1 MRIRNEEP
9 MLALC
14 WARPLRRVPQGTGD
28 RSGRMSLLRTPRR
41 EPSVG
46 RAAALVSLCVLMI
59 AGCGGS
65 ATSSGSA
72 AKSTATTATTAA
84 TATDAD
90 SATATTP
97 TTAATTAKNTVAS
110 PSATPSKRTAID
122 SCSLLSDD
130 EAARFL
136 GGPVVSSGP
145 TSGVGESVCQW
156 ANEQGWSIDVSVGS
170 RGTAPRNTFVPE
182 NLFGVE
188 PTPIPEL
195 DGSGWYIGSGTVDFA
210 ASERHNSVLVV
221 SSASSQTKA
230 QTAAAVAVLI
240 RGRIEAAS

>member
-1 MRIRNEEP
+1 
-9 MLALC
+9 
-14 WARPLRRVPQGTGD
+14 
-28 RSGRMSLLRTPRR
+28 MSLLRTPRR

-59 AGCGGS
+59 AGCGGG

-72 AKSTATTATTAA
+72 AKSTATTAA

>member
-1 MRIRNEEP
+1 MRIRDEEP
-9 MLALC
+9 MSALC
-14 WARPLRRVPQGTGD
+14 CARPLRRVQQDTGD
-28 RSGRMSLLRTPRR
+28 RRWRPSSLLTPRP
-41 EPSVG
+41 ETSVG
-46 RAAALVSLCVLMI
+46 RAAALVSLFVLMI

-65 ATSSGSA
+65 ATSSGS
-72 AKSTATTATTAA
+72 TATTAVTAA
-84 TATDAD
+84 DAN
-90 SATATTP
+90 SATATTRT
-97 TTAATTAKNTVAS
+97 TTATSAKNTVAG
-110 PSATPSKRTAID
+110 PSATPSKRAAID

-130 EAARFL
+130 EAAGFL

-210 ASERHNSVLVV
+210 AGERHNSVLVV
-221 SSASSQTKA
+221 SSAPSQTKA
-230 QTAAAVAVLI
+230 EKAAEVAVLI
-240 RGRIEAAS
+240 RARIEAAS

>member
-1 MRIRNEEP
+1 MRIRNDE
-9 MLALC
+9 
-14 WARPLRRVPQGTGD
+14 T
-28 RSGRMSLLRTPRR
+28 
-41 EPSVG
+41 SVG
-46 RAAALVSLCVLMI
+46 CAAALVSLFVLMI

-72 AKSTATTATTAA
+72 AKSTAVTAVTAADTNSASATTRTTTATTAKNA
-84 TATDAD
+84 VAGS
-90 SATATTP
+90 SAT
-97 TTAATTAKNTVAS
+97 S
-110 PSATPSKRTAID
+110 SKSSAID
-122 SCSLLSDD
+122 SCSLLSAD
-130 EAARFL
+130 EAAGFL

-170 RGTAPRNTFVPE
+170 RGTAPRNSFVPE

-210 ASERHNSVLVV
+210 AGERHNSVLVV
-221 SSASSQTKA
+221 SSAPSQPKA

-240 RGRIEAAS
+240 RSRIEAAS

>member
-1 MRIRNEEP
+1 
-9 MLALC
+9 
-14 WARPLRRVPQGTGD
+14 
-28 RSGRMSLLRTPRR
+28 MSLLRTPRR

-72 AKSTATTATTAA
+72 AKSTATTAA

>member
-1 MRIRNEEP
+1 MRIRNQEP
-9 MLALC
+9 
-14 WARPLRRVPQGTGD
+14 T
-28 RSGRMSLLRTPRR
+28 
-41 EPSVG
+41 VG
-46 RAAALVSLCVLMI
+46 RAAAVVSLCVLMI
-59 AGCGGS
+59 AACGGS
-65 ATSSGSA
+65 ATSSGST
-72 AKSTATTATTAA
+72 AKSTAAAA
-84 TATDAD
+84 TATN
-90 SATATTP
+90 SATATS
-97 TTAATTAKNTVAS
+97 TALTTTAKNTVAG
-110 PSATPSKRTAID
+110 PSATPSKRAAID

-130 EAARFL
+130 EAAGFL

-156 ANEQGWSIDVSVGS
+156 ANEQGWSIDVAVGS

-195 DGSGWYIGSGTVDFA
+195 DGSGWYIGAGTVDFA
-210 ASERHNSVLVV
+210 AGERHNSVLVV
-221 SSASSQTKA
+221 SFAPSQTKA

>member
-1 MRIRNEEP
+1 MRIRNQEP
-9 MLALC
+9 
-14 WARPLRRVPQGTGD
+14 T
-28 RSGRMSLLRTPRR
+28 
-41 EPSVG
+41 VG

-59 AGCGGS
+59 PACGGS
-65 ATSSGSA
+65 ATSPGST
-72 AKSTATTATTAA
+72 AKSTAAAA
-84 TATDAD
+84 TDTN
-90 SATATTP
+90 SATATT
-97 TTAATTAKNTVAS
+97 TALTTTAKNTVAG

-130 EAARFL
+130 EAAGFL

-156 ANEQGWSIDVSVGS
+156 ANEQGWSIDVAVGS

-210 ASERHNSVLVV
+210 AGERHNSVLVV

-230 QTAAAVAVLI
+230 QTAAAVAVLV

>member
-1 MRIRNEEP
+1 
-9 MLALC
+9 
-14 WARPLRRVPQGTGD
+14 
-28 RSGRMSLLRTPRR
+28 MSLLRTPRR

-72 AKSTATTATTAA
+72 AKSTATTAA

-97 TTAATTAKNTVAS
+97 TTAATAAKNTVAS

>member
-41 EPSVG
+41 EPSVA

-59 AGCGGS
+59 AGCGGG

-72 AKSTATTATTAA
+72 AKSTATTAA

-97 TTAATTAKNTVAS
+97 TTAAKNTVAS